1 MRKEEALET
10 AFIDMSSEFYVNH
23 RKICRDITSVFNN
36 EIMHFKQL
44 LLAFNDEYGCLEPE
58 QVDAQV
64 QKVKE
69 IFNNSRVMLVED
81 YEVKFSRNVEEL
93 TRAMYDFFVKKLNN
107 KSPKNPSREINERL
121 KDMCKFDCFL
131 IEDKLEDDLID
142 FAGEFGYRYIN
153 CEEAHEDFNRVI
165 RSVKYSLICD
175 LKKAIATSIDDKEN
189 ITSRYNTIYKEILN
203 PEKLAR

>member
-69 IFNNSRVMLVED
+69 IFIEKEGAEMKISEIPVNI
-81 YEVKFSRNVEEL
+81 
-93 TRAMYDFFVKKLNN
+93 AMKYA
-107 KSPKNPSREINERL
+107 
-121 KDMCKFDCFL
+121 
-131 IEDKLEDDLID
+131 EDKKVVIDKLKRQQRDIDASFKEVLASLKEERKDNEDEGKSASLDRQVANFQ
-142 FAGEFGYRYIN
+142 FALGIKNTVLNTQIAIVRKACNEYTK
-153 CEEAHEDFNRVI
+153 VI
-165 RSVKYSLICD
+165 R
-175 LKKAIATSIDDKEN
+175 KA
-189 ITSRYNTIYKEILN
+189 L
-203 PEKLAR
+203 